1 MIIARGYHTISLSYS
16 EKEYHRV
23 IGSLAPG
30 GSYILYPIT
39 GTFDFI
45 PHLLE
50 EYFQRDMDL
59 YKK

>member
-23 IGSLAPG
+23 IDSLAPG